1 MGKYFILIL
10 ISNKY
15 RIKIQ
20 ESGDKIE
27 VEIKKGDYVNRKP

>member
-10 ISNKY
+10 ISKY

-27 VEIKKGDYVNRKP
+27 AEIKKEIT